1 MTAKQ
6 MWEAFL
12 KVNPK
17 AAGEEVE
24 AWYYGGDHADKL
36 AELTAR
42 GIKTAT
48 SSAYPLYEAEG
59 EPLPRAG
66 AYSVVMRR
74 DGTAVCVVYTTKV
87 YVVPYREVS
96 AEHAWRE
103 GEGDRSLAYWR
114 MTHEAFFS
122 EALAKASLKFSQD
135 MGIVCEEFV
144 RVFPALS

>member
-12 KVNPK
+12 KVKPE

-24 AWYYGGDHADKL
+24 AWYYGGKAADKL
-36 AELTAR
+36 AELTAM

-59 EPLPRAG
+59 EPLPRPG
-66 AYSVVMRR
+66 GYSVVMKT

-87 YVVPYREVS
+87 YVVPYRNVS

-103 GEGDRSLAYWR
+103 GEGDRSLVYWR
-114 MTHEAFFS
+114 MVHERFFS
-122 EALAKASLKFSQD
+122 EALAKANLTFSED
-135 MGIVCEEFV
+135 IDVVCEEFTK
-144 RVFPALS
+144 VFPTMS